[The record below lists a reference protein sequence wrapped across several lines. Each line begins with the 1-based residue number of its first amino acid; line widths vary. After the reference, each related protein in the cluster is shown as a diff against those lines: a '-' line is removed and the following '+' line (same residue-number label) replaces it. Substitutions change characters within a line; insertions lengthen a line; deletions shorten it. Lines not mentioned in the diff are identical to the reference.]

1 MIVKMKK
8 LRDNVILP
16 TKNNENDAGFDCYVN
31 GFLRWNDLNNKFI
44 HYDDDMNSLLVLQGN
59 IIGCKLGFSMEIPKG
74 YYMQLVP
81 KSGLAL
87 KHGITVVNS
96 PGTIDSGYRGE
107 GIAIITNLSRISY
120 EVKLGD
126 KIAQLILRKEIKTE
140 LVESNVLEDSKR
152 GKKGF
157 GSSGR

>member
-59 IIGCKLGFSMEIPKG
+59 IIGCKLGFPWK
-74 YYMQLVP
+74 Y
-81 KSGLAL
+81 L
-87 KHGITVVNS
+87 KATTCNWFQKAV
-96 PGTIDSGYRGE
+96 
-107 GIAIITNLSRISY
+107 
-120 EVKLGD
+120 
-126 KIAQLILRKEIKTE
+126 
-140 LVESNVLEDSKR
+140 
-152 GKKGF
+152 
-157 GSSGR
+157 